1 MLWLLEKL
9 AKGIGLLLALHF
21 GAFFAIMALF
31 MLVATL
37 KETPKQFAELWR
49 ERADATVIALGEQCT
64 IREAPSADLRGRT
77 TRGISRVPCENL
89 EAELASR
96 PAGARLQFREKI
108 GRIVFTTSGGAEIGV
123 DLPRW
128 KLEGSGA
135 VTVGHR
141 MTVSYDPAAPAA
153 TVHIPP
159 KLLSYLISMAIMI
172 GLAVLVIAA
181 IRWWMLREL
190 ARTGPR
196 PRNRWV
202 TQPAASPTYV
212 RRR

>member
-31 MLVATL
+31 MMVATL

-49 ERADATVIALGEQCT
+49 ERAEATVTAVGEQCT
-64 IREAPSADLRGRT
+64 IREAAAVGRRGR
-77 TRGISRVPCENL
+77 GASGVSRVPCENL
-89 EAELASR
+89 EAELAAR
-96 PAGARLQFREKI
+96 PAGAKLQFREKI
-108 GRIVFTTSGGAEIGV
+108 GRIVFTTGGGAEIEV

-128 KLEGSGA
+128 KLEGSGPVA
-135 VTVGHR
+135 VGRRV
-141 MTVSYDPAAPAA
+141 TVSYDPATPSG

-159 KLLSYLISMAIMI
+159 RLRPYLISTAITI
-172 GLAVLVIAA
+172 GLAALVIAA
-181 IRWWMLREL
+181 IRWWVLREL